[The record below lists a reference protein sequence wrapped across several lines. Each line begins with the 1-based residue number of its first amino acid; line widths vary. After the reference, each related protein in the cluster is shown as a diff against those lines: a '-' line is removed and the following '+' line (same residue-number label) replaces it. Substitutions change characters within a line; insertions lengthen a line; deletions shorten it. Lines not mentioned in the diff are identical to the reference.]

1 MILTWTSG
9 VPVSESF
16 EFRDK
21 VVKGLSR
28 MWDTVRNPEVGSL
41 ETLILLPEAADLL
54 HRALMLS
61 SATGSL
67 LQSLPEPQFPGLF
80 HGEIICPTNSSELS

>member
-1 MILTWTSG
+1 
-9 VPVSESF
+9 
-16 EFRDK
+16 
-21 VVKGLSR
+21 

-67 LQSLPEPQFPGLF
+67 LQSLPEPRFPGLF
-80 HGEIICPTNSSELS
+80 HGEIICPTNSPELSWGLGKSISPTDVQKVPIICKALQ